1 MNGNSPTGSS
11 AAEEVN
17 HAENAGGGI
26 VPPSVKSIRQDQMV
40 VIVVH
45 LVFVVSGVSALLYQL
60 VWQRSLLLLYG
71 SNTESVAMVVS
82 AFLTGLGLG
91 SVAGGA
97 ISKVERA
104 PLVLLFS
111 GIELGIGLY
120 GIFSLQLFHWVGEY
134 TLTAGTLET
143 GLLAFAL
150 VLVPTLLM
158 GATLPLLVAYRV
170 NTSGHVGRSVS
181 WLYFVN
187 TLGAGLGAFAAA
199 VVFFSAFGLSGTV
212 RLAATLNVISALS
225 ILSLCL
231 LRRKQP

>member
-1 MNGNSPTGSS
+1 MNGNPTAESS
-11 AAEEVN
+11 ASEEAN
-17 HAENAGGGI
+17 LLGPAGGGI
-26 VPPSVKSIRQDQMV
+26 VLPSGKSIRQDRVV

-82 AFLTGLGLG
+82 AFLVGLGLG
-91 SVAGGA
+91 SIAGGA
-97 ISKVERA
+97 LSKVERA

-120 GIFSLQLFHWVGEY
+120 GIFSLQLFHLVGEY
-134 TLTAGTLET
+134 TLNAGTFET
-143 GLLAFAL
+143 GLLAFGL

-187 TLGAGLGAFAAA
+187 TLGGALGAFAAA

-212 RLAATLNVISALS
+212 RLAAALNVVSALS

>member
-1 MNGNSPTGSS
+1 MNGNPPGSS
-11 AAEEVN
+11 AAEELN
-17 HAENAGGGI
+17 RAKPAGGRG
-26 VPPSVKSIRQDQMV
+26 VSLPAQSLRQDRVV

-82 AFLTGLGLG
+82 AFLIGLGLG
-91 SVAGGA
+91 SIAGGA
-97 ISKVERA
+97 ISKIERA

-212 RLAATLNVISALS
+212 RLAAVLNVFSALS

-231 LRRKQP
+231 LRRK